1 MSEEVRP
8 FPRPWKADNNIT
20 KLLSLQSSEYAIAD
34 YIQCN
39 AYALSAG
46 DKGVLQVSSS
56 YRRRDA
62 NSPFEVEPT
71 EKRIKTLS
79 ELIRITDDGN
89 EYGRNW
95 GVIYTENG
103 ETPWNEVNDV
113 FEYAKNPNVTT
124 WYTTDTFFKPVY
136 WIPVT
141 QEMVDNRPERLLE
154 MGEHVFTQIH
164 SYEPNRVGA
173 RSNTGVFKDYWTE
186 DEGEKKLRY
195 VKRDL
200 KGVEPIEMFIMSEP
214 LEKLDVPQGGGGNGD
229 AIPGMPGEPGAYVV
243 RKPTG
248 NAEDGDGS
256 EGDDGIPNMPGGS
269 DSYTYLGKTWWGS
282 NDDNKEDG

>member
-1 MSEEVRP
+1 MSETIRP
-8 FPRPWKADNNIT
+8 FPRPWRENNNIT
-20 KLLSLQSSEYAIAD
+20 KLLSLQGSEYAIAD
-34 YIQCN
+34 YIQCDVH
-39 AYALSAG
+39 ALSAG

-62 NSPFEVEPT
+62 DSPFEVEPAD
-71 EKRIKTLS
+71 KHIRTLS
-79 ELIRITDDGN
+79 ELIRITDDGD

-103 ETPWNEVNDV
+103 EAEWNEVNDV
-113 FEYAKNPNVTT
+113 FEYAKNPNVTKS
-124 WYTTDTFFKPVY
+124 YRTDVFFKPVF

-154 MGEHVFTQIH
+154 MGEHVFTQIS
-164 SYEPNRVGA
+164 SYEPDRVGA
-173 RSNTGVFKDYWTE
+173 KSDTGVFKNYWA
-186 DEGEKKLRY
+186 EGEQEEKLRY
-195 VKRDL
+195 VKRYLNEADN
-200 KGVEPIEMFIMSEP
+200 VEAFIMSEP
-214 LEKLDVPQGGGGNGD
+214 LDKLDVPQGGGGNGD

-256 EGDDGIPNMPGGS
+256 EGDDGIPSMPGGS